1 MPIYYAKN
9 SVKNISLY
17 LKFLTYV
24 QYRHD
29 SIRKRIWQRMTS
41 LYGWYDSPS
50 PANDFKCVRIF
61 QHENNK
67 NSDKGAWYRTTDRKF
82 SSFYC
87 FCLSD
92 RSDSPGIAEPEKW
105 TRCPLNLTLM
115 LFNPSWEYSTFDPRD
130 CRIAL
135 IGLKWKKD
143 KTHMI
148 FSTIKSQ
155 VSVSDGIGQINK
167 F

>member
-1 MPIYYAKN
+1 MTKKWHHFTAGMIHPLPQMIS
-9 SVKNISLY
+9 SVSEYFNTKTTRIQIRVRDTGQQIGSSLV
-17 LKFLTYV
+17 LL
-24 QYRHD
+24 
-29 SIRKRIWQRMTS
+29 
-41 LYGWYDSPS
+41 
-50 PANDFKCVRIF
+50 
-61 QHENNK
+61 
-67 NSDKGAWYRTTDRKF
+67 
-82 SSFYC
+82 

>member
-24 QYRHD
+24 QYRHNSGYD
-29 SIRKRIWQRMTS
+29 KEMTS

-82 SSFYC
+82 SRFYC
-87 FCLSD
+87 FAWATEVIVLALLSL
-92 RSDSPGIAEPEKW
+92 RSERGAPWIWHLCSS
-105 TRCPLNLTLM
+105 TRHENTRPLTLEIVE
-115 LFNPSWEYSTFDPRD
+115 S
-130 CRIAL
+130 
-135 IGLKWKKD
+135 
-143 KTHMI
+143 H
-148 FSTIKSQ
+148 
-155 VSVSDGIGQINK
+155 
-167 F
+167 